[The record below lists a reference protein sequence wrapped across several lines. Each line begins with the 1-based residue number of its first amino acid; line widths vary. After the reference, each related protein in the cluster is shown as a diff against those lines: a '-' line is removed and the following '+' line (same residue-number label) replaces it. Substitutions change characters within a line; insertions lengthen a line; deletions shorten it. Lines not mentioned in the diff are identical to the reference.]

1 MHSVAA
7 IASTQFAV
15 QKFTPSS
22 LYADRVAC
30 IAKVSGFQN
39 AGRLVIQAA
48 LGRDQVKAVAEKAV
62 DAVIGENANRHI
74 QRAAFVAMNMLVAM
88 PALAEEKGKIFD
100 FNLTLPIIAVQF
112 LLLMVAL
119 DNIWFK
125 PVSKVMDSRDEN
137 IRSKLVGV
145 RDNSAELKALQSEAE
160 GILKAARAETST
172 QLLAMK
178 KAVCRVVAMSRCRYF
193 ASTLSVS

>member
-1 MHSVAA
+1 MLHSVAA
-7 IASTQFAV
+7 LAPTQFGA
-15 QKFTPSS
+15 QKLSS
-22 LYADRVAC
+22 SSRHADRVAC
-30 IAKVSGFQN
+30 LAKVSGFQK
-39 AGRLVIQAA
+39 AGQLVIQST
-48 LGRDQVKAVAEKAV
+48 LGRAQVKAVSEKAM
-62 DAVIGENANRHI
+62 DAVIGENANKHV
-74 QRAAFVAMNMLVAM
+74 QRAAFAAMNLLVAM

-145 RDNSAELKALQSEAE
+145 RDNSTELKSLQSEAE
-160 GILKAARAETST
+160 GILRAARAETST
-172 QLLAMK
+172 QLQAMK
-178 KAVCRVVAMSRCRYF
+178 KEVCRLIATSY
-193 ASTLSVS
+193 